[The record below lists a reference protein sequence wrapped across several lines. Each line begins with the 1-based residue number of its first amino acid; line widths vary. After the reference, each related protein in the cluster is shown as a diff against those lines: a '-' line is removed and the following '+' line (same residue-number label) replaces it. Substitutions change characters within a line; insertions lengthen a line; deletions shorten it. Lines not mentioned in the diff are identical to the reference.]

1 MSKKIAVLGSG
12 GTGSVIGGM
21 LTKEGCDVAIID
33 QWPAHIEAMRNKS
46 LELIIREELFHIP
59 VKAYHIFEVST
70 LHDTFDI
77 VFLSCKSYDTLW
89 MVQLI
94 KPFLSPGGI
103 LVSAQNSMNDE
114 WIAPLIGYTRDIGC
128 VLTIS
133 SEVFEPG
140 RVRRNTP
147 MDKTTYTLGELNGR
161 TTPRLK
167 ALQQILNIAGKTEL
181 TTNIWGRKWA
191 KLVFNSM
198 VGPLC
203 GLGGIRPHQLTE
215 APERL
220 RIGLKLGQES
230 LQVGRA
236 LGYEMETVFEGL
248 SMDEAFSSVEAL
260 EEILTKAV
268 AEEGKPTCSFYH
280 QDILKGRRTEVDFIN
295 GLVSRKGVEAGIATP
310 MNDATTEMVHRL
322 ERGEI
327 KLDPANIKHL
337 ESM

>member
-1 MSKKIAVLGSG
+1 MSEKIAVIGAG

-21 LTKEGCDVAIID
+21 LTKEGYDATIID
-33 QWPAHIEAMRNKS
+33 QWPAHIEAMKDKG
-46 LELIIREELFHIP
+46 LELIIREEVVHIP
-59 VKAYHIFEVST
+59 VKAYHISEVST
-70 LHDTFDI
+70 FYDTFDI

-89 MVQLI
+89 MV
-94 KPFLSPGGI
+94 
-103 LVSAQNSMNDE
+103 
-114 WIAPLIGYTRDIGC
+114 PLIGYTRDIGC

-147 MDKTTYTLGELNGR
+147 MDKTTYTLGELTGR
-161 TTPRLK
+161 ITPRLK
-167 ALQQILNIAGKTEL
+167 ALKQLLTAAGKTEL

-220 RIGLKLGQES
+220 RVGLKLGQES
-230 LQVGRA
+230 LQVGKA
-236 LGYEMETVFEGL
+236 LGYEMETVFQGL

-260 EEILTKAV
+260 EGILTKAV
-268 AEEGKPTCSFYH
+268 AQEGKPTCSFYH

-295 GLVSRKGVEAGIATP
+295 GLISRKGDEAGISTP
-310 MNDATTEMVHRL
+310 MNDATTQMVHRL

-337 ESM
+337 ESYL